1 MSAQKWSL
9 SPGHIIRTEV
19 PHTDSGAS
27 DTRFPVVVSSSDYNQ
42 KYPYVIVAFTTS
54 STNIKHPFS
63 FDVEIS
69 DRHRDFGLTGLPHST
84 TVRCGRLHTIDKKKI
99 YDVLGAVPDD
109 LLLDIQ
115 RLVLECFNG
124 NQATSKKE
132 IDSK

>member
-1 MSAQKWSL
+1 MSAQKWNL
-9 SPGHIIRTEV
+9 SPGHIIRAEV

-54 STNIKHPFS
+54 STNIKHPFA

-69 DRHRDFGLTGLPHST
+69 ERHPDFGLTGLPRRGEST

-124 NQATSKKE
+124 NQATSNKK
-132 IDSK
+132 

>member
-1 MSAQKWSL
+1 MSAQKWNL
-9 SPGHIIRTEV
+9 SPGHIIRAEV

-27 DTRFPVVVSSSDYNQ
+27 DDRYPVVVSSSDYNQ

-54 STNIKHPFS
+54 STNIKYPLA

-69 DRHRDFGLTGLPHST
+69 DLRTDFGLTGLPHST
-84 TVRCGRLHTIDKKKI
+84 TVRCGRLHTINKKKI

-115 RLVLECFNG
+115 RLVLECFERLPN
-124 NQATSKKE
+124 TSL
-132 IDSK
+132 

>member
-1 MSAQKWSL
+1 MSAQKWNLSL
-9 SPGHIIRTEV
+9 GHIIRTEV

-54 STNIKHPFS
+54 STNIRHPFA

-69 DRHRDFGLTGLPHST
+69 ERHPDFRLTGLPHST

-115 RLVLECFNG
+115 RLVLECFNE
-124 NQATSKKE
+124 NQATSNKK
-132 IDSK
+132 